1 MISSK
6 TYKELFE
13 ILGYMDKITVMK
25 IPMDILQTIKNKK
38 DNNYK
43 TRVDKKDLF
52 KRYSLLILGC
62 FIVAFAFNVFF
73 KQYGIVCFGVSGLSI
88 VANKF
93 GISNF
98 WFILIAL
105 LSWNP
110 SIKP

>member
-52 KRYSLLILGC
+52 NEQNVSSETIDILC
-62 FIVAFAFNVFF
+62 YFY
-73 KQYGIVCFGVSGLSI
+73 KHY
-88 VANKF
+88 
-93 GISNF
+93 
-98 WFILIAL
+98 WE
-105 LSWNP
+105 W
-110 SIKP
+110 